1 MNSRYLI
8 AAVIAVVLVGG
19 AFYFFRTSLNPAQK
33 LPEVNMVK
41 PSEVKEFAV
50 KGMLVL
56 DQATGQKAPRF
67 DTQEIRVKQGDK
79 VRVNFENT
87 EGFHD
92 WVIDEFN
99 ARTAQIQAGQTD
111 STEFTADKKGTFEYY
126 CSVPTHRQNGMVG
139 KLIVE

>member
-1 MNSRYLI
+1 MSSRYLI

-33 LPEVNMVK
+33 LPSENITK
-41 PSEVKEFAV
+41 SAEVKEFAV
-50 KGMLVL
+50 KGMLAI
-56 DQATGQKAPRF
+56 QATGQKAPRF

-79 VRVNFENT
+79 VRINFENT

-99 ARTAQIQAGQTD
+99 AHTAQIQAGQTD
-111 STEFTADKKGTFEYY
+111 SVEFTADKKGTFEYY
-126 CSVPTHRQNGMVG
+126 CSVPNHRNNGMMG